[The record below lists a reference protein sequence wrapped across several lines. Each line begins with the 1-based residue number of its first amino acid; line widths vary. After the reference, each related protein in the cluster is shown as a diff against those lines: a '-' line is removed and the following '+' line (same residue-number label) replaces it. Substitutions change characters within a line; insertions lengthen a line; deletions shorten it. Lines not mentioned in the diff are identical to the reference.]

1 MPCPWRCTR
10 WSHLYAKVTLV
21 DAAERIYMYIGME
34 VRDMTNLRTAYRG
47 LWLCISNCS
56 QIQEIILKLGL
67 IPESLLGD
75 EISIYFSTSVSE
87 GNPESHQ
94 KILLRKWK
102 LVQCIYLL
110 PIIARKHYEMPRS
123 LGKEKHHILCPQ

>member
-1 MPCPWRCTR
+1 
-10 WSHLYAKVTLV
+10 
-21 DAAERIYMYIGME
+21 
-34 VRDMTNLRTAYRG
+34 MTNLRTAYRG

-67 IPESLLGD
+67 IPERLTESLLGD

-87 GNPESHQ
+87 GNTDSHQ

-110 PIIARKHYEMPRS
+110 PIIARKHYEMPRT
-123 LGKEKHHILCPQ
+123 LGKRKASHIMPPVTR